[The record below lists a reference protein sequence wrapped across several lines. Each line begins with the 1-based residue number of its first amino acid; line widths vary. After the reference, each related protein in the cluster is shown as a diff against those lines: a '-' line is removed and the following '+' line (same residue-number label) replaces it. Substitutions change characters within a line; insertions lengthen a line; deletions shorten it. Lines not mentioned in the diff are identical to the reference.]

1 MIEAALIG
9 IVGGFVSGVF
19 GVGGGVVFVPAL
31 LLVLDLNPVEANA
44 TSLLA
49 IIPTAVVGGWRQ
61 HRYGNARV
69 RDGLALGA
77 LAAAGAV
84 GGVAL
89 ANALPAAALRVGFA
103 ILMLVTAAQLVRRAI
118 ADDKAGTPPA
128 ADVHASRP
136 EAPVQTRDPL
146 D

>member
-1 MIEAALIG
+1 MIEAGLIG
-9 IVGGFVSGVF
+9 IVGGVVSGVF
-19 GVGGGVVFVPAL
+19 GVGGGVVFVPGL
-31 LLVLDLNPVEANA
+31 LLIVGLNPIEANA

-61 HRYGNARV
+61 HRYGNVRL
-69 RDGLALGA
+69 RDGLLLGA

-89 ANALPAAALRVGFA
+89 ANALPATALRVGFA
-103 ILMLVTAAQLVRRAI
+103 ILMLFTAAQLVRSAL
-118 ADDKAGTPPA
+118 AEDKDGA
-128 ADVHASRP
+128 A
-136 EAPVQTRDPL
+136 L